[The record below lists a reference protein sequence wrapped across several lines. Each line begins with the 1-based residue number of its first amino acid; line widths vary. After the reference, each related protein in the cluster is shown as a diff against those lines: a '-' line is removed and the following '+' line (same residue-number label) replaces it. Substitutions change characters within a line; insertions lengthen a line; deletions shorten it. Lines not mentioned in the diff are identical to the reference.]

1 MDIKKLHD
9 LFLKCDSICT
19 DTRSNCKGS
28 LFFALKGVNF
38 NGNDFALESLSK
50 GANCAIVD
58 DKTIDHPKCLLV
70 DDVLKTLQELSNFH
84 RKKLKKTKII
94 ALTGSNGKTTTKELI
109 NCVLNTTYKTS
120 STIGNLNNHIGVPLS
135 LLNIEDDT
143 EFAVI
148 EMGANHQGE
157 ISLLTKLVEPDFG
170 LITNFGKA
178 HLEGFGGVDG
188 FIKGK
193 KELYTWLLKNH
204 KPIIINYDDPIQRKY
219 VDKRSITYG
228 KNESANFMFSQK
240 ENELVEFEYQYESIK
255 SNLIGD
261 YNFYNL
267 ICATTIGLY
276 FNVSVKK
283 IRSAIKNYKSKNN
296 RSEIRFVNKTKII
309 LDAYNANPTSIY
321 AAIESFIKL
330 PGSKV
335 IILGEMMELGK
346 FSKTEHQKII
356 NNLEKLKIKS
366 FFVGNEFFNL
376 KKQSPNLFFFKT
388 KEDLLEEFPIEKI
401 KSKNILIKGSRF
413 LEMEKILEQT

>member
-28 LFFALKGVNF
+28 LFFALKGGNF
-38 NGNDFALESLSK
+38 NGNDFALESLSN
-50 GANCAIVD
+50 GANYAVVD

-120 STIGNLNNHIGVPLS
+120 STIGNFNNHIGVPLS

-178 HLEGFGGVDG
+178 HLEGFGGIDG
-188 FIKGK
+188 VIKGK
-193 KELYTWLLKNH
+193 KELYTWLLNNH

-219 VDKRSITYG
+219 VDNRSITYG
-228 KNESANFMFSQK
+228 KNKSATFMFSQK
-240 ENELVEFEYQYESIK
+240 ENELVEFEYQCESIK

-267 ICATTIGLY
+267 ICATTIGLH

-283 IRSAIKNYKSKNN
+283 IKSAIKNYKSKNN

-321 AAIESFIKL
+321 AAIESFVKL
-330 PGSKV
+330 KGSKV
-335 IILGEMMELGK
+335 IIIGEMLELGK

-356 NNLEKLKIKS
+356 DNLEKLKIKS

-376 KKQSPNLFFFKT
+376 KKQNPNLFFFKT